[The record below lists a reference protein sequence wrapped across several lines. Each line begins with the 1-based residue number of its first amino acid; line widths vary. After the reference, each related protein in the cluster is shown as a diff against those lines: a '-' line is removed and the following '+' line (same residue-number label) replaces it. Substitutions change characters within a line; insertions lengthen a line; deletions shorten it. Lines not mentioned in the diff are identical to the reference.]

1 MAVLTPRG
9 GLVALIASALLL
21 TGCGSDPKTGTSNA
35 AVETATGP
43 KVVATTTWEA
53 GFAKAAGATDVT
65 VIVPQSVMHA
75 PDYDPKPSDLAAVGK
90 ADFVLYAPFEGFAK
104 KITDAAGSNAKT
116 VEVALDNS
124 RDKVKAE
131 VARLGELFGTKDAA
145 AKWTASFDTEYAKLA
160 EQVKAAWPGG
170 QQPKVVAQAFV
181 GYAADLAGA
190 QVLGVY
196 GPEPITASQV
206 ADLSGKTPQ
215 FVFEN
220 THMSTG
226 TVLADSP
233 AKQVMI
239 VNYPAD
245 DLDLLGV
252 YRTNAKTIAD
262 AMK

>member
-1 MAVLTPRG
+1 MAVLTPRS
-9 GLVALIASALLL
+9 GLAALVASALLL
-21 TGCGSDPKTGTSNA
+21 TGCGSGAPTTPAAKTG
-35 AVETATGP
+35 GP

-53 GFAKAAGATDVT
+53 GFAKAAGATDVK
-65 VIVPQSVMHA
+65 VIVPRSVVHA
-75 PDYDPKPSDLAAVGK
+75 PDYDPKPSDLAAVAD
-90 ADFVLYAPFEGFAK
+90 ADFVLFAPFEGFAK
-104 KITDAAGSNAKT
+104 KITDAAGSDAKT

-131 VARLGELFGTKDAA
+131 VTRLGELFGTKEAA
-145 AKWTASFDTEYAKLA
+145 AKWTASFDTEYTALA
-160 EQVKAAWPGG
+160 GQVKAAWPGG

-206 ADLSGKTPQ
+206 AELSGKGPQ

-252 YRTNAKTIAD
+252 YRVNAKTIAD

>member
-9 GLVALIASALLL
+9 GLAALIASALLL
-21 TGCGSDPKTGTSNA
+21 TGCGSRSDGPGA
-35 AVETATGP
+35 PGGFGP
-43 KVVATTTWEA
+43 KVIATTTWEA
-53 GFAKAAGATDVT
+53 AFAKAAGATDIV
-65 VIVPQSVMHA
+65 VIVPMSVGHA
-75 PDYDPKPSDLAAVGK
+75 PDYDPKPSDLAVVAD
-90 ADFVLYAPFEGFAK
+90 ADFVLFAPFEGFAK
-104 KITDAAGSNAKT
+104 KITDAAGSDAKT

-131 VARLGELFGTKDAA
+131 VTRLGKLFGTEDSAARWTTAFDA
-145 AKWTASFDTEYAKLA
+145 EYAELA

-170 QQPKVVAQAFV
+170 QRPKVVAQAFV
-181 GYAADLAGA
+181 GHAADLAGA

-206 ADLSGKTPQ
+206 ADLSGKAPQ

-233 AKQVMI
+233 AKQVML
-239 VNYPAD
+239 VNYPTA
-245 DLDLLGV
+245 DLDLLDV
-252 YRTNAKTIAD
+252 YRTNAKTITD
-262 AMK
+262 AMR